1 MISTNRMTL
10 LLYSCDMH
18 EIRVGAIPCGSPCSP
33 FWSISSH
40 LLFLPTFPL
49 PLSKYSKNCPFST
62 HPIPLTRL
70 DRPVSAITVAIASR
84 HTESFLTPSSPPAP
98 PLAAE
103 PELDVPGAFANT
115 SPGKKDGDEGEL
127 DGCRVRTVSA
137 REAVGGV

>member
-1 MISTNRMTL
+1 MISTERMTL
-10 LLYSCDMH
+10 LLCSCDMH
-18 EIRVGAIPCGSPCSP
+18 EIRMRAIPAAFPCSP
-33 FWSISSH
+33 CWIFSSH
-40 LLFLPTFPL
+40 LLFFPPFPL

-103 PELDVPGAFANT
+103 SELDVPGAFAST
-115 SPGKKDGDEGEL
+115 SPGKNDGDDGEFE
-127 DGCRVRTVSA
+127 GCRVRTVSA